1 VNAKLDEAHA
11 SALAC
16 AGRSDVMQ
24 HRDLDSSHV
33 PTRYRAEQRAL
44 AVCERCPM
52 VQACREFALRTNVD
66 GVAGGLTRRERIAIN
81 PEVHDVPALPVV
93 LTRAVPDE
101 PGADLPDYFDKDL
114 RRCSCGS
121 WHTSQRPICVVCW
134 RYENKIKPLRLSA

>member
-1 VNAKLDEAHA
+1 LEEVHAH
-11 SALAC
+11 ALAC

-24 HRDLDSSHV
+24 HRDLDSSHL

-52 VQACREFALRTNVD
+52 VQACRDFALRTSVD

-81 PEVHDVPALPVV
+81 PDVHDVPALPVS
-93 LTRAVPDE
+93 LARAVPDE

-121 WHTSQRPICVVCW
+121 WCTAERPICVVCW
-134 RYENKIKPLRLSA
+134 RYENKVKPTQLSA

>member
-1 VNAKLDEAHA
+1 MSAMLGEVHA
-11 SALAC
+11 NALAC

-52 VQACREFALRTNVD
+52 VEACRDFALRNSVD

-81 PEVHDVPALPVV
+81 PDVHDVLALPVS
-93 LTRAVPDE
+93 LTRAYPHD
-101 PGADLPDYFDKDL
+101 PGDGLPDYFDKDL
-114 RRCSCGS
+114 QRCSCGS
-121 WHTSQRPICVVCW
+121 WCTTERPICVVCW
-134 RYENKIKPLRLSA
+134 RYENKVKPLQLSA